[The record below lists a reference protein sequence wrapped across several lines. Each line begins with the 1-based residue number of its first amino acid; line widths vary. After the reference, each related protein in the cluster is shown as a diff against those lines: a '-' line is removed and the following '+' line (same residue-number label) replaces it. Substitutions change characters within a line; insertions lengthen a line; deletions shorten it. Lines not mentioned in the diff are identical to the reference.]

1 MQMNLHAPM
10 AADACTSSNSVPSR
24 VDRSA
29 ATNLTNHFWHAEWG
43 MGAIHPLSGSIDVV
57 VCRIEPTHATQGA
70 HGAHLRT
77 QGAAPLAVPRYGYR
91 LTWGTHGR
99 TGGPRE

>member
-29 ATNLTNHFWHAEWG
+29 ATNLTNHFLNLVWHAEWG
-43 MGAIHPLSGSIDVV
+43 MGAIHPLSGSIGVGAT
-57 VCRIEPTHATQGA
+57 EPEPSRN
-70 HGAHLRT
+70 LY
-77 QGAAPLAVPRYGYR
+77 L
-91 LTWGTHGR
+91 
-99 TGGPRE
+99 